1 MDDKT
6 KLAMEKQDREH
17 DRIKKR
23 IAKTLAETASLRRM
37 VDEIEQTWRDQVPEG
52 VRRR

>member
-1 MDDKT
+1 MDK
-6 KLAMEKQDREH
+6 KAQLALERQERE
-17 DRIKKR
+17 RERVKKR

-37 VDEIEQTWRDQVPEG
+37 VDEIEQTWRGQVPEG